1 MKPLLIQ
8 VGMFLARTALAIA
21 LDNRVRAMAMD
32 AVLEAEKVNLTG
44 PEKLKQAVSIV
55 TKSHAAKNLPGI
67 LKTLAVERA
76 VEELHKRAGIK

>member
-1 MKPLLIQ
+1 MSIAVKI
-8 VGMFLARTALAIA
+8 GMFLVRTAISIA
-21 LDNRVRAMAMD
+21 LDTRVRTLALD
-32 AVLEAEKVNLTG
+32 AVLQAEKVNLTG
-44 PEKLKQAVSIV
+44 PEKLKQAVTIV